1 MPFYD
6 LTEQTHNKMKLIC
19 QLNLHLLRKV
29 RMPSEKT
36 KLASDVISRPGIVV
50 PVEFD
55 LGFHPPGN
63 HFLLTFL
70 LTQKQTFQTLIQ
82 HGISG

>member
-19 QLNLHLLRKV
+19 QLNLNLLSKV
-29 RMPSEKT
+29 TMPSEKT
-36 KLASDVISRPGIVV
+36 KLASDVISAPRIVV

-55 LGFHPPGN
+55 LGFHPPGE
-63 HFLLTFL
+63 HFLLIFL
-70 LTQKQTFQTLIQ
+70 LTQKQTFQTPIL